1 VSNLWQWLNEA
12 QQNAK
17 INPQFLDNTLMML
30 RSITQSTGFIFLL
43 QEPSAFKN
51 SLLGNI
57 VSFLRY
63 CDSVLHDLNF
73 IVTGPDYR
81 LKSAI
86 HYCVIVQRLSQALC
100 HDPLSARDGLS
111 SGLPPPRSTS
121 SSSSNVLDWNPA
133 SRRACLNHFKEWYS
147 VILEVSA
154 TKFTTSNLENERIRN
169 HRFRL
174 LRMIGYATE
183 QLLEIPGTMFDNG
196 PMPQEIIVWLAQ
208 MEGSGYYVFKP
219 NLLINSDSILGT
231 VLVYSYRYV
240 RRSYLSYS
248 LVDQKHHNH

>member
-1 VSNLWQWLNEA
+1 
-12 QQNAK
+12 
-17 INPQFLDNTLMML
+17 MML
-30 RSITQSTGFIFLL
+30 RSICQSTGFVFLL
-43 QEPSAFKN
+43 QEPAAFKT
-51 SLLGNI
+51 SLLGN
-57 VSFLRY
+57 VVGFMRY
-63 CDSVLHDLNF
+63 CDGVLHDLNF
-73 IVTGPDYR
+73 IVTGPDWR

-100 HDPLSARDGLS
+100 HETTGRGV
-111 SGLPPPRSTS
+111 PPRGDS
-121 SSSSNVLDWNPA
+121 SPHLDWSPA

-147 VILEVSA
+147 VILEVSGS
-154 TKFTTSNLENERIRN
+154 KFTSSNTENERIRN

-219 NLLINSDSILGT
+219 NLLVNSDSILGT
-231 VLVYSYRYV
+231 VLVYSY
-240 RRSYLSYS
+240 SGPKASQS
-248 LVDQKHHNH
+248 LMFTQAVVDQVFNVCVDVV